1 MLHSFF
7 ICFVIFVL
15 SCIFICH
22 LILISSCLQ
31 IFKAEFTCLHWFSAS
46 AKKLIKRILDPNP
59 ATRITFAE
67 VIENEWFN
75 KGYKAPK
82 YENANVSLDDVHAI
96 FDESGSQNLVVER
109 REEELRTPVT
119 MNAFELISTS
129 KGLNLGL
136 LFEKQMGLVKR
147 KTQFTSKCPA
157 NEIVTK
163 IEAAAAPIWDLM
175 SRKIT
180 TRFLDF
186 LLHLIHS
193 RPLMEIYNVQVL
205 QVAPSLY
212 MVEMRKS
219 GGDTLEFHKFYKNLT
234 TSLKDIVWKTID
246 EEKEEGTQGTT
257 FSLKNLF
264 S

>member
-1 MLHSFF
+1 MGKYELGRTLGEGTFAKVKF
-7 ICFVIFVL
+7 ARNIVNGENVAIK
-15 SCIFICH
+15 IIDKEK
-22 LILISSCLQ
+22 

-136 LFEKQMGLVKR
+136 LFEKQMWEV
-147 KTQFTSKCPA
+147 
-157 NEIVTK
+157 
-163 IEAAAAPIWDLM
+163 D
-175 SRKIT
+175 
-180 TRFLDF
+180 
-186 LLHLIHS
+186 
-193 RPLMEIYNVQVL
+193 VL
-205 QVAPSLY
+205 RDKHV
-212 MVEMRKS
+212 
-219 GGDTLEFHKFYKNLT
+219 
-234 TSLKDIVWKTID
+234 
-246 EEKEEGTQGTT
+246 
-257 FSLKNLF
+257 
-264 S
+264 

>member
-1 MLHSFF
+1 MVSGASPSRSAPSESSSGFSSSSSGVSRTRMGKYELGSTLGEGTFAKVKFARNIVNGENVAIKIIDKEKVLRNKMIAHIKRDISTMKLIKHPNVIRMLE
-7 ICFVIFVL
+7 
-15 SCIFICH
+15 
-22 LILISSCLQ
+22 

-136 LFEKQMGLVKR
+136 LFEKQM
-147 KTQFTSKCPA
+147 
-157 NEIVTK
+157 
-163 IEAAAAPIWDLM
+163 
-175 SRKIT
+175 
-180 TRFLDF
+180 
-186 LLHLIHS
+186 
-193 RPLMEIYNVQVL
+193 
-205 QVAPSLY
+205 
-212 MVEMRKS
+212 
-219 GGDTLEFHKFYKNLT
+219 FYKNLT

-246 EEKEEGTQGTT
+246 EEKEGGTQGTT